1 MDLSTYYEHF
11 QETYNLAVFALCL
24 TVFAV
29 LFVGIRRIIDKEE
42 TIRTKI
48 IVWIILILMFASVL
62 NQFLVG
68 PNLAKKDI
76 EQKTIYYYEG
86 SFEITETT
94 HGIYD
99 KATFRFDNQEIT
111 LKYSEDD
118 YEEILPGKYD
128 GKFIYAQ
135 HLAQILYLDTLS
147 LKTHNRSF
155 DAISES
161 NESFSSFT
169 HLLECGNADGPSEF
183 ICGYLIGEV
192 IE

>member
-1 MDLSTYYEHF
+1 MDLSTYYEDF
-11 QETYNLAVFALCL
+11 QTTYYLSIVALCL
-24 TVFAV
+24 AIFAV

-68 PNLAKKDI
+68 PYLAKKDI

-99 KATFRFDNQEIT
+99 KATFRFDNQELT
-111 LKYSEDD
+111 LKYSKDD
-118 YEEILPGKYD
+118 YGEIIPGKYD
-128 GKFIYAQ
+128 GKLIYAQ
-135 HLAQILYLDTLS
+135 HLAQILYL
-147 LKTHNRSF
+147 
-155 DAISES
+155 EM
-161 NESFSSFT
+161 E
-169 HLLECGNADGPSEF
+169 
-183 ICGYLIGEV
+183 
-192 IE
+192 